1 MRVFFMKDKFALVIK
16 LKLILLFL
24 MVPFLVE
31 AREMTDVAGRTV
43 RVPQEPKRVVSLAP
57 SITELVYA
65 LDMGGILKGAVQF
78 SNYPAQA
85 KKLPRVGSYDRP
97 DVERIVRLEPDLVLA
112 IRDGNP
118 KQVIDRLEDM
128 DIPVFTLDS
137 NNLEE
142 IMQSITALGRVLDN
156 PERAEELVQE
166 MRERLLLVKSRTQ
179 EADNRPRVFFQA
191 DASPI
196 IGAGGET
203 FIDELI
209 RLAGGENAISDKK
222 RYPRLGWEDILRL
235 NPDVAVIASMA
246 GGKDADSLMR
256 DWHRWPQLRAV
267 QEDRVHVVDADLF
280 ERPTPRLLDGLEILA
295 RLIHPD
301 LFAGEHEY

>member
-1 MRVFFMKDKFALVIK
+1 MKDKFALVIK
-16 LKLILLFL
+16 SKLILLFL

-43 RVPQEPKRVVSLAP
+43 HVPQEPKRVVSLAP

-78 SNYPAQA
+78 SDYPAQA
-85 KKLPRVGSYDRP
+85 KKLPRVGSYAHP
-97 DVERIVRLEPDLVLA
+97 DMERIVRLESDLVLA

-128 DIPVFTLDS
+128 GIPVFTLDS

-142 IMQSITALGRVLDN
+142 IMQSIAALGRVLDN
-156 PERAEELVQE
+156 PERAEDLVQE
-166 MRERLLLVKSRTQ
+166 MRKRLHLVKNRTQ
-179 EADNRPRVFFQA
+179 KADTRPRVFFQA

-209 RLAGGENAISDKK
+209 RLAGGGNAISDKK

-256 DWHRWPQLRAV
+256 DWHKWPQLRAV

-301 LFAGEHEY
+301 LFAGERKDQ